1 MPLWYNYILRPQLNR
16 QWYEKGVLLV
26 GDIRY
31 EKAEMLELDYLQSS
45 LGLKIN
51 FIQYGELKAKMKIFL
66 FVLHFLSHSVCL

>member
-1 MPLWYNYILRPQLNR
+1 MPLWYNYILRLQLNR
-16 QWYEKGVLLV
+16 QWYEKGVLSV

-66 FVLHFLSHSVCL
+66 FVLHFRSHSVCL